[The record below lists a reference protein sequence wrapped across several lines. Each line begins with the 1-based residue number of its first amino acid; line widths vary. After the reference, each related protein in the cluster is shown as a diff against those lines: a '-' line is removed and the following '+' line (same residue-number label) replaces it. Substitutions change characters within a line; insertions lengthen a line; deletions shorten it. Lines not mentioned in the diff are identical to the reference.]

1 MFRTL
6 RVLLTAFSA
15 LALLTSA
22 SAAQEATPARIGPAP
37 LSSVIQWHTE
47 PSGLKWADI
56 VVGKGPS
63 PREGQVAVM
72 HFTGWL
78 PDNTQFDSSRSRK
91 PFGFPVGSGQ
101 VIKGWDEGVRTM
113 KVGGKRRLI
122 VPGDLAYGA
131 KGLRNI
137 IPPDATLVF
146 DIELLRIVDP
156 PPAAK

>member
-1 MFRTL
+1 MSRTFR
-6 RVLLTAFSA
+6 VPLTALAA
-15 LALLTSA
+15 LGLLTS
-22 SAAQEATPARIGPAP
+22 SAVAQQPTPARIGPAP
-37 LSSVIQWHTE
+37 LSSAIQWHTE
-47 PSGLKWADI
+47 PSGLKWADM
-56 VVGKGPS
+56 VVGQGPS

-78 PDNTQFDSSRSRK
+78 PDNTQFDSSRTRK

-122 VPGDLAYGA
+122 VPGNLAYGP

-146 DIELLRIVDP
+146 DIELVRIVDP